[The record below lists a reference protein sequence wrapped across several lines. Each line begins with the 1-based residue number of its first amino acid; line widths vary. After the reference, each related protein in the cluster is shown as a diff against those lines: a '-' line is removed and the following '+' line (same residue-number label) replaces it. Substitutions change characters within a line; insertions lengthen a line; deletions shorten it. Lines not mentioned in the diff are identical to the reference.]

1 MSDYL
6 GAARLGT
13 APFFAAMADIKKAS
27 DRAAMWA
34 VRESARQT
42 GRAAKRHAPVASG
55 RYKKSIKSSK
65 RLQKV
70 NGDGYRVMVGPRGPV
85 VHLYAAKVE
94 TQYTPMAQG
103 FADVRGSIAGIH
115 EKSMAKALAKYL

>member
-1 MSDYL
+1 MTDYL
-6 GAARLGT
+6 GGAHVIT
-13 APFFAAMADIKKAS
+13 APFHAAMADIRKAS

-42 GRAAKRHAPVASG
+42 GRAAKRHAPSKTG
-55 RYKKSIKSSK
+55 RYKKSIRSSK
-65 RLQKV
+65 KLQNV
-70 NGDGYRVMVGPRGPV
+70 SGGYRVMVGPRGDV

-94 TQYTPMAQG
+94 AQYSPMAQG
-103 FADVRGSIAGIH
+103 FADVRSSIGSIH